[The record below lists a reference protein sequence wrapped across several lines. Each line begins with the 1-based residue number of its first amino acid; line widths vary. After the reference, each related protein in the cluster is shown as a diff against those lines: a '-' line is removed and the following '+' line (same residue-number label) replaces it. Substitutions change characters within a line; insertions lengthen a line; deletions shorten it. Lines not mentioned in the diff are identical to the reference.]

1 LTSKIEQ
8 LNIKKYLTKSTTYFY
23 SSFLH
28 NRRSA
33 IPMIVYVES
42 NFVLELALLQA
53 EHQSCQKILSLCE
66 LDNVHL
72 VLPAI
77 SLTEPL
83 ETLVRRAKNRKSLVS
98 QLEIEVKQLSRTAL
112 YSVQLDTLQ
121 EITALL
127 LQSRQDEMLRL
138 FGELDKIIKSC

>member
-1 LTSKIEQ
+1 
-8 LNIKKYLTKSTTYFY
+8 
-23 SSFLH
+23 
-28 NRRSA
+28 
-33 IPMIVYVES
+33 MIVYVES